1 VEVNTSLWDKKD
13 HIVIAVSTGIDSMCL
28 LHSLIYDLSHT
39 YARISCLHI
48 NHGLREASQ
57 QEEEFIRHFCAQH
70 EVPCYVKH
78 LDLSELVQQ
87 GRSIQADARQQRYTW
102 FDKMMQQLE
111 ADVLLTA
118 HHLNDQLETIFYR
131 IFTGRS
137 TRSSLGM
144 DDMSWRGHYKLCRP
158 LLNTYKSYIH
168 SYQQLH
174 QVPYYEDASNSD
186 NKYARNDIRN
196 RLLPSI
202 DDNVDL
208 DTAQLLKLKAWH
220 DIQLQHTRQRVNE
233 FTQHEVAINTART
246 RIQFSRNAFN
256 QLDNIT
262 KMVLLDQLFESIHLR
277 VSLSEKN
284 YEEWFEQIN
293 SRVAQIEITLSETW
307 IIQIAYDKFIIMAKK
322 ETPALKAQVVTQPGT
337 YYFGKY
343 VITIH
348 AQNAC
353 WEWPLTIRTRR
364 NGDKIKM
371 NGREGHKKVSRLF
384 IDNKVSNDERENM
397 PLIEDQQ
404 HTIIAVGHLYIKT
417 NYKNNIDIKK
427 LEMNDK

>member
-1 VEVNTSLWDKKD
+1 MEVNTSLLDEKD

-28 LHSLIYDLSHT
+28 LHRLLHELSHT

-57 QEEEFIRHFCAQH
+57 QEEVFIRNFCAQH
-70 EVPCYVKH
+70 DVPCYVKH
-78 LDLSELVQQ
+78 LDLSGLVKQ
-87 GRSIQADARQQRYTW
+87 GKSIQADARQQRYAW
-102 FDKMMQQLE
+102 FDEMMQQLE

-144 DDMSWRGHYKLCRP
+144 DNVSWREHYKLCRP
-158 LLNTYKSYIH
+158 LLNTYKSDIH
-168 SYQQLH
+168 TYQQSH
-174 QVPYYEDASNSD
+174 QIPYYEDVSNSD

-196 RLLPSI
+196 RLLLSI
-202 DDNVDL
+202 DDNADL

-220 DIQLQHTRQRVNE
+220 DIQLQYTRQRVDE
-233 FTQHEVAINTART
+233 FIQHEVATNVDRT
-246 RIQFSRNAFN
+246 HMQFSRDAFN

-262 KMVLLDQLFESIHLR
+262 KMILLDQLFESIHLWN
-277 VSLSEKN
+277 SFSEKN

-322 ETPALKAQVVTQPGT
+322 EAPVLKEQVVTQPGT
-337 YYFGKY
+337 YRFGDY
-343 VITIH
+343 VIIIH

-384 IDNKVSNDERENM
+384 IDNKVSNDERSQM

-404 HTIIAVGHLYIKT
+404 HTIIAVGHLYIKS
-417 NYKNNIDIKK
+417 NYKDNIEIKK